1 MYIQGGL
8 MLENVLSFES
18 DYITGAH
25 PKILEHLI
33 NTNEAV
39 CGCYGQD
46 TYTKSAVEKIKTAC
60 KNNDIDVFLLT
71 GGTQTN
77 SIIISSM
84 LKNYEGV
91 VSADTGHIALH
102 EAGAVEYTGHKVLT
116 IPEHSGKIEADELD
130 GYISGFYN
138 DENHEHMVFPGM
150 VYISHPTEY
159 GTLYTKQELKNISQ
173 VCEKYNIP
181 LYCDGAR
188 LGYAIMS
195 ENTDV
200 TLEDISR
207 YCHAFYIGGTKMGA
221 LCGEAVVFNKNY
233 TPEHFLTMVKQHG
246 AMIAKSR
253 LTGVQFD
260 ALFTDDLYFEIGRHG
275 IEMARKLK
283 NLFMQKGY
291 GLYIDSYTNQ
301 QFVVLENA
309 KMNELREKVAFS
321 YWEKLDETH
330 TVVRFATCWSTKDE
344 DIDALEKIL

>member
-1 MYIQGGL
+1 MTNI
-8 MLENVLSFES
+8 LSFQS

-25 PKILEHLI
+25 PKVLEKLI
-33 NTNEAV
+33 STNFDV
-39 CGCYGQD
+39 CESYGMD
-46 TYTKSAVEKIKTAC
+46 EYTLSATEKIKKEC
-60 KNNDIDVFLLT
+60 NNDNIDVFLLT

-77 SIIISSM
+77 AVVISSL
-84 LKNYEGV
+84 LKGYEGV
-91 VSADTGHIALH
+91 IAADTGHIALH
-102 EAGAVEYTGHKVLT
+102 EAGAIEYTGHKVLP
-116 IPEHSGKIEADELD
+116 IKQQEGKIDAGELD
-130 GYISGFYN
+130 AYIKGFYD

-159 GTLYTKQELKNISQ
+159 GTLYSKKELEGLNA

-188 LGYAIMS
+188 LGYAVMS

-207 YCHAFYIGGTKMGA
+207 LCHAFYIGGTKMGA

-233 TPEHFLTMVKQHG
+233 TPKHFLTTVKQHG

-260 ALFTDDLYFEIGRHG
+260 ALFTDGLYYEIGRHG
-275 IEMARKLK
+275 IDMAQKLK
-283 NLFMQKGY
+283 NLFKEKGY
-291 GLYIDSYTNQ
+291 KLYIDSYTNQ
-301 QFVVLENA
+301 QFVVLENK
-309 KMNELREKVAFS
+309 KMQELSQKVKFS
-321 YWEKLDETH
+321 YWEKADDTH

-344 DIDALEKIL
+344 DINALAEIL